1 MKKLPAAATLK
12 QGKGFT
18 WLYLTQSLQCG
29 DW

>member
-1 MKKLPAAATLK
+1 MKKLAAAATLK

-29 DW
+29 D